1 MKRVLALLLT
11 ATLLFGI
18 VGCDNG
24 ANNTNDPQ
32 GTPAGPGQTGDVP
45 ATTDGGTGTGTSR
58 DSMSLILPVD
68 WPAYIDPGVGSKAAD
83 VISFVNLYD
92 TLVFPNSD
100 TTISPMVAETWEAN
114 ADSTVY
120 TFSLR
125 DDVVFHS
132 GNPLTA
138 NDVKYSMD
146 RLIAIGEGFAY
157 LFTGLV
163 KSTDVIDATTVQ
175 FTLNEPSGLFPSL
188 LIRLYILDSETVKA
202 NTAAGGT
209 YGENGDYGKA
219 FLLTNDAGSGPYKVK
234 EMRTEEFLIMEQ
246 FDAYW
251 MGWTD
256 KAQAPKTV
264 QLMGGVDTASMK
276 TMIAR
281 GELDLSDDAQTFE
294 TYAALDALEGVDV
307 LSAGIGVNFNIM
319 LNTKLA
325 PTDDVHVRKALA
337 FATDYETIVNDIYAG
352 SMKATGPIVRGMAGS
367 LTDEECPYTYDLDAA
382 AAELAQSPYYAELTS
397 GAMKISLTY
406 CSEGGVQQ
414 ENLALLIQASMAA
427 LGVTVEIT
435 GKPFAT
441 MMTDAETVE
450 TTPNASFVAYAPSYL
465 DGSGYLKNRYHSSS
479 CGTWEQMEWLQD
491 PEIDALIDQSMTTMD
506 QAARNA
512 LYKEISLK
520 LMDICPSVWMMDSA
534 STTAYRSNYFISP
547 VAEKFQAGED
557 FVYAMGYSCY
567 YRDYKILG

>member
-32 GTPAGPGQTGDVP
+32 GTPAGPGQTENVP
-45 ATTDGGTGTGTSR
+45 ATTDGGTGTSR
-58 DSMSLILPVD
+58 EPMSLIQPVD

-114 ADSTVY
+114 AESTVY

-138 NDVKYSMD
+138 EDVKFSMD
-146 RLIAIGEGFAY
+146 RLITVGEGFAY

-163 KSTDVIDATTVQ
+163 ESTEAVDATTVK
-175 FTLNEPSGLFPSL
+175 FTLSQPSGLFPSL
-188 LIRLYILDSETVKA
+188 LVRLYILDKATVMENIKA
-202 NTAAGGT
+202 DGT
-209 YGENGDYGKA
+209 YGEFGDYGKA
-219 FLLTNDAGSGPYKVK
+219 FLLTNDAGSGAYKVK
-234 EMRTEEFLIMEQ
+234 EMRTEEYLLMEK
-246 FDAYW
+246 FNDYW
-251 MGWTD
+251 MGWDD
-256 KAQAPKTV
+256 KPQAPNTV
-264 QLMGGVDTASMK
+264 QLLGGVDTASMK

-281 GELDLSDDAQTFE
+281 GELDASDDAQTAE
-294 TYAALDALEGVDV
+294 TYDALDALEGVDV
-307 LSAGIGVNFNIM
+307 LRAPIGVNFNIM

-325 PTDDVHVRKALA
+325 PTDDVHLRKALA
-337 FATDYETIVNDIYAG
+337 FATDYDTIVNDIYTG
-352 SMKATGPIVRGMAGS
+352 STKATGPIVRGMAGS
-367 LTDEECPYTYDLDAA
+367 LTDEECPYTYDLDQA
-382 AAELAQSPYYAELTS
+382 AAELAQSPYYDQLIS

-406 CSEGGVQQ
+406 CTEGGVQQ
-414 ENLALLIQASMAA
+414 ENLALLIQAGMAA
-427 LGVTVEIT
+427 LGVTVEVT

-441 MMTDAETVE
+441 MMTDAQTIE
-450 TTPNASFVAYAPSYL
+450 TTPNASFVAFAPSNL

-491 PEIDALIDQSMTTMD
+491 AEIDALIDQALTTMD
-506 QAARNA
+506 QDERTAI
-512 LYKEISLK
+512 YKQVSLK
-520 LMDICPSVWMMDSA
+520 LMELCPTVWMADLA
-534 STTAYRSNYFISP
+534 SPTAYRSSYFISP
-547 VAEKFQAGED
+547 VAELFNAGEG